1 MSQES
6 NVGLPINIERNIILY
21 QDKRIFFT
29 CLIGGLQ
36 ALDQNSMHAGEEV
49 TAIPLYVAKA

>member
-6 NVGLPINIERNIILY
+6 KVRLPIDIEGNIILY

-29 CLIGGLQ
+29 CLVGVLQ
-36 ALDQNSMHAGEEV
+36 ALD
-49 TAIPLYVAKA
+49 